1 MAHVMSVAQKRH
13 VQVTLDM
20 YVYDDLELP
29 EGDEEWAKLLGL
41 EGDEALCASISNTK
55 EYQY

>member
-1 MAHVMSVAQKRH
+1 MSVAHKRH

-29 EGDEEWAKLLGL
+29 ECDEDWAKLLGL
-41 EGDEALCASISNTK
+41 EGDEAVSVSVKNEP
-55 EYQY
+55 EYSF